1 MSNTL
6 DQAIELLDYIKEM
19 NKSSDEGFR
28 LTEDLDH
35 WEGLG
40 ILTQGQLSEYLNDR
54 RDGRRMWTTTNL
66 EQP

>member
-54 RDGRRMWTTTNL
+54 RDGCRMWATTNL